1 MESMGRALVCYRRCM
16 GTQSTVQR
24 KYIALLHVYKVYC
37 GGRKLTRSGEWKL
50 ARSREWKLS
59 QSPEPETGFPQDEMY
74 LRLDD

>member
-1 MESMGRALVCYRRCM
+1 MLSQVHGHAKYRATKM
-16 GTQSTVQR
+16 D
-24 KYIALLHVYKVYC
+24 IALLHVYKVDC